1 MPKITAFA
9 KIFRDWEGLIGA
21 CLQNVALLLGLEGAR
36 GLLEANLAE
45 ARQLKIQQEDLEGQ
59 RKAVT
64 QRLGVVI
71 EEGRENA
78 RKLRGHVL
86 AQLGSRSEQL
96 TQFGLTPIRK
106 GGRRKPTEKKPR
118 AAAAGG
124 GASERPDAGV
134 AITRRHERCRRRP
147 SRPTSSSGSG

>member
-9 KIFRDWEGLIGA
+9 KIFRDWDGLIGA
-21 CLQNVALLLGLEGAR
+21 CLQNIALLLGLDGIR

-45 ARQLKIQQEDLEGQ
+45 ARQLKVQQEDLEGR

-64 QRLGVVI
+64 QRLGVVV

-78 RKLRGHVL
+78 RKLRGLVL

-106 GGRRKPTEKKPR
+106 GSRKSKTTVPPPAPTP
-118 AAAAGG
+118 A
-124 GASERPDAGV
+124 PDDQTPA
-134 AITRRHERCRRRP
+134 
-147 SRPTSSSGSG
+147 